1 MSKAI
6 KFGAALA
13 ISAFGGL
20 AITQSV
26 SAWGDS
32 DGGRPSYTVKEIES
46 GALKNQITFNSISDG
61 TIGNEKYFVAASES
75 GNSSAWQN
83 GELTVEEGKEYIV
96 RLYVHNNNPQG
107 TKTVAKDTTVL
118 FALPTESKNSVN
130 INGFIRSSNAKPS
143 EYWDYVTLKSA
154 DGRAFYLDYL
164 EGSAT
169 FYNNKVGL
177 GGINV
182 SDNVITS
189 NGIKIGYEAL
199 DGNVPGCFEYDGFV
213 TIKVKPIFTDKNYTV
228 DKRVRLAGST
238 EWTESVEAKV
248 GDKVEFVI
256 KYQNTTENAV
266 QNVMFRDLLPTNLKI
281 VSDVVL
287 KNSTNRNG
295 IVSTGDI
302 ATGINIGGYDINGN
316 AYITYTAEVIDN
328 NLICGTNTLRNW
340 GQIGVGQI
348 TLQDPAD
355 VVVKKTN
362 CEKPKDCTTN
372 PELPECKK
380 PDPDPKKD
388 CTTNPELPECKKPE
402 PEPEKKDCT
411 TNPEMAE
418 CQKKE
423 DTPKEMPSTGAS
435 EIILG
440 ALGTGSI
447 VTVAGYYIASRKALR

>member
-6 KFGAALA
+6 KIGAALA

-20 AITQSV
+20 AISQSV

-46 GALKNQITFNSISDG
+46 GVLKNQITFNSISDG

-107 TKTVAKDTTVL
+107 TKTVAKDTTVM
-118 FALPTESKNSVN
+118 FALDTESKSSVN
-130 INGFIRSSNAKPS
+130 INGFIKSSNAKPS

-169 FYNNKVGL
+169 FYNNKIGL

-189 NGIKIGYEAL
+189 NGIKIGYENL
-199 DGNVPGCFEYDGFV
+199 DGNIPGCFEYDSFV

-228 DKRVRLAGST
+228 DKRVRLAGSKD
-238 EWTESVEAKV
+238 WSESVEAKV
-248 GDKVEFVI
+248 GDKVEFAI
-256 KYQNTTENAV
+256 MYKNTTENAV
-266 QNVMFRDLLPTNLKI
+266 ENVMFRDLLPTNLKI
-281 VSDVVL
+281 VSDIVL
-287 KNSTNRNG
+287 KNETNKKG
-295 IVSTGDI
+295 IVSNGNI
-302 ATGINIGGYDINGN
+302 ATGINIGGYGINGN
-316 AYITYTAEVIDN
+316 AVITYTAEVIDN

-340 GQIGVGQI
+340 GQVGVGKV

-362 CEKPKDCTTN
+362 CE
-372 PELPECKK
+372 
-380 PDPDPKKD
+380 DPKKD

-402 PEPEKKDCT
+402 PQPEKKDCT

-423 DTPKEMPSTGAS
+423 EPKKEEQKDTPKEMPSTGAT
-435 EIILG
+435 EIVLG
-440 ALGTGSI
+440 ALGVGST
-447 VTVAGYYIASRKALR
+447 VTAAGYYIASRKTLR

>member
-6 KFGAALA
+6 KIGAALA

-20 AITQSV
+20 AISQSV

-46 GALKNQITFNSISDG
+46 GVLKNQITFNSISDG

-107 TKTVAKDTTVL
+107 TKTVAKDTTVM
-118 FALPTESKNSVN
+118 FALDTESKSSVD
-130 INGFIRSSNAKPS
+130 INGFIKSSNAKPS
-143 EYWDYVTLKSA
+143 EYWDQVTLKSA

-169 FYNNKVGL
+169 FYNNKIGL

-189 NGIKIGYEAL
+189 NGIKIGYEQL
-199 DGNVPGCFEYDGFV
+199 DGNIPGCFEYDSFV

-228 DKRVRLAGST
+228 DKRVSVHGANN
-238 EWTESVEAKV
+238 WTESVEAKV
-248 GDKVEFVI
+248 GDLVDFVI

-266 QNVMFRDLLPTNLKI
+266 SNVAIRDVLPDNMELA
-281 VSDVVL
+281 SDIVL
-287 KNSTNRNG
+287 KNETNPQGLTLKGN
-295 IVSTGDI
+295 ITTGWVDI
-302 ATGINIGGYDINGN
+302 GNYGINAT
-316 AYITYTAEVIDN
+316 AYVSFTAKVVDKDM
-328 NLICGTNTLRNW
+328 ICGKNILRNW
-340 GQIGVGQI
+340 GQIGVGKV
-348 TLQDPAD
+348 TLQDSAD
-355 VVVKKTN
+355 VVVQKTN
-362 CEKPKDCTTN
+362 CE
-372 PELPECKK
+372 
-380 PDPDPKKD
+380 DPKKD

-402 PEPEKKDCT
+402 PEPKKDCT
-411 TNPEMAE
+411 TNPELPE
-418 CQKKE
+418 CKKEDPKKE
-423 DTPKEMPSTGAS
+423 DTPSEMPSTGAS
-435 EIILG
+435 EIVLG
-440 ALGTGSI
+440 ALGVGST
-447 VTVAGYYIASRKALR
+447 VTAAGYYIASRKTLR

>member
-6 KFGAALA
+6 KIGAALA

-20 AITQSV
+20 AIASNV

-32 DGGRPSYTVKEIES
+32 DGGRPSYTVKQIES
-46 GALKNQITFNSISDG
+46 GVLKNQITFNSISDG
-61 TIGNEKYFVAASES
+61 TIGDEKYFVAASES

-107 TKTVAKDTTVL
+107 TKTVAKDTTVM
-118 FALPTESKNSVN
+118 FALPTESKSSLD
-130 INGFIRSSNAKPS
+130 INGFIKSSNAKPS

-169 FYNNKVGL
+169 FYNNKIGL

-189 NGIKIGYEAL
+189 NGIKIGYESL
-199 DGNVPGCFEYDGFV
+199 DGNIPGCFEYDSFV
-213 TIKVKPIFTDKNYTV
+213 TIKVKPVFTDKNYTV

-238 EWTESVEAKV
+238 EWSESVEAKV

-266 QNVMFRDLLPTNLKI
+266 ENVMFRDVLPTNLKV
-281 VSDVVL
+281 VSDVLV
-287 KNSTNRNG
+287 TNTSHPNG
-295 IVSTGDI
+295 NKQTGDI
-302 ATGINIGGYDINGN
+302 QTGINIGGYAINAG

-340 GQIGVGQI
+340 GQIGVASI

-355 VVVKKTN
+355 VVVKKT
-362 CEKPKDCTTN
+362 CE
-372 PELPECKK
+372 
-380 PDPDPKKD
+380 DPKKD

-423 DTPKEMPSTGAS
+423 EPKKEEQKDTPKEMPSTGAS
-435 EIILG
+435 EIVLG
-440 ALGTGSI
+440 ALGTGSV
-447 VTVAGYYIASRKALR
+447 VTVAGYYIASRKSLR

>member
-6 KFGAALA
+6 KIGAALA
-13 ISAFGGL
+13 ISAFGGI
-20 AITQSV
+20 AISQSV

-32 DGGRPSYTVKEIES
+32 DGGRPSYTVEQIES

-83 GELTVEEGKEYIV
+83 GEVTVEEGKEYIV

-107 TKTVAKDTTVL
+107 TKTVAKDTTVM
-118 FALPTESKNSVN
+118 FALPTESKSSLD
-130 INGFIRSSNAKPS
+130 INGFIKSSNAKPS

-169 FYNNKVGL
+169 FYNNKIGL

-189 NGIKIGYEAL
+189 NGIKIGYEKL
-199 DGNVPGCFEYDGFV
+199 DGNIPGCFEYDSFV
-213 TIKVKPIFTDKNYTV
+213 TIKVKPVFTDKNYTV
-228 DKRVRLAGST
+228 DKRVRLAGSKD
-238 EWTESVEAKV
+238 WSESVEAKV

-266 QNVMFRDLLPTNLKI
+266 ENVMFRDVLPTNLKI
-281 VSDVVL
+281 VSDVLV
-287 KNSTNRNG
+287 TNTSHPNG
-295 IVSTGDI
+295 NKQTGDI
-302 ATGINIGGYDINGN
+302 QKGINIGGYAINAG

-355 VVVKKTN
+355 VVVKKT
-362 CEKPKDCTTN
+362 DCK
-372 PELPECKK
+372 E
-380 PDPDPKKD
+380 DPKKD

-402 PEPEKKDCT
+402 PEPKKDCT
-411 TNPEMAE
+411 TNPELPE
-418 CQKKE
+418 CKKE
-423 DTPKEMPSTGAS
+423 EPKKDDTPKEMPSTGAT
-435 EIILG
+435 EIVMG
-440 ALGTGSI
+440 ALGVGSV
-447 VTVAGYYIASRKALR
+447 VTAGGYYIASRKTLR